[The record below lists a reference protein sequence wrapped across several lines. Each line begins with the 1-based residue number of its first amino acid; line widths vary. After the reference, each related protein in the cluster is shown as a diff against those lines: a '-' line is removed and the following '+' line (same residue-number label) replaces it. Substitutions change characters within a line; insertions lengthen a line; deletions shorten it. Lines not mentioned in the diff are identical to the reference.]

1 MVGTALLLIGGVVMA
16 VSVVGFLGTRS
27 ENRFLL
33 LMYLGGLLVLLLGQL
48 FVLLLLVFNKYQL
61 EDSLDTAV
69 DGMILHYG
77 NNHSRQD
84 RLLDNLQQHGM
95 CCGRTGNSDWLKN
108 SFIQTFNLTGPF
120 ILPCSCFSSYHRG
133 NDTPWCSELLE
144 SRRVLTGMVVGPGND
159 PYHQGCRDKLID
171 WLQEN
176 TLTIAGM
183 DVSLIVVQVAKVTS
197 DLIIGPLSRKVK
209 HGVSAGWW
217 RHHKFCCRSLVWFC
231 LQVLQ
236 AVLGLSLYRTFGQKA
251 ASKRTNPQVD
261 ADSAHP
267 DSTTNSHF
275 AEQSLAYVDTEWED
289 TESTHPE
296 LHHGNPL
303 ACHLD
308 NQSHIDSS

>member
-1 MVGTALLLIGGVVMA
+1 MTAISSDELRMVGTALLLIGGVVMA

-183 DVSLIVVQVAKVTS
+183 DVSLIVVQV
-197 DLIIGPLSRKVK
+197 
-209 HGVSAGWW
+209 
-217 RHHKFCCRSLVWFC
+217 
-231 LQVLQ
+231 LQ